1 MPAESSAESV
11 AEEGCSSSTDVEAVV
26 RHNLIMEAVYSAFT
40 GVFMGMI
47 LFAAPVIAYSALGAS
62 TLELTLIVSAFPC
75 GAFLGPLWAA
85 LGRRWGMKRLVL
97 NMAVLA
103 NLPLLLMFWVH
114 ESLGFTLL
122 VTLSQLLHSAMRMG
136 QSSLYRAS
144 YPRSYLG
151 RIIGLL
157 TFCTFVTM
165 IPTTLLAGWL
175 VLPENLPDSYR
186 WLYPLSAV
194 AGLIGC
200 LFYRRLRLLE
210 PPASEPARKTWEERF
225 QDIRRVLTQDRV
237 YLLFQIAFFLA
248 GSAFFLSMHIVLK
261 LSKDRLH
268 FSSADLALW
277 LSVIPQA
284 VLAVSTLVWGRF
296 LNWLGIV
303 QARLVIGVVMALYL
317 GCYFF
322 GIALGLPVLIC
333 VGSILRGFAEG
344 GGQVTWSLASVHF
357 APRSEDVPVYNG
369 IHFALNGVRGLLMPA
384 LGTGLF
390 LLSGEWTIFFAAII
404 ALVSSLVAGLCLR
417 CDQEALASRA
427 ESGDSS
433 GLSQSEHLNAA

>member
-1 MPAESSAESV
+1 MPAECSAESV
-11 AEEGCSSSTDVEAVV
+11 AEEGCSSRPDVRSVV
-26 RHNLIMEAVYSAFT
+26 RHNLIGESIFSAFT

-47 LFAAPVIAYSALGAS
+47 LFAAPVIAYSALNAS
-62 TLELTLIVSAFPC
+62 ALELTVIVSAFPC

-97 NMAVLA
+97 NMALLA
-103 NLPLLLMFWVH
+103 NLPLLFMFWVN

-122 VTLSQLLHSAMRMG
+122 VTVSQLLHSAMRMG

-144 YPRSYLG
+144 YPREYLG
-151 RIIGLL
+151 RVIGLL
-157 TFCTFVTM
+157 TFCTFATM

-175 VLPENLPDSYR
+175 ILPENWPMSFQ

-200 LFYRRLRLLE
+200 LFYQRIELLE
-210 PPASEPARKTWEERF
+210 TPASEPATKTWEERF
-225 QDIRRVLTQDRV
+225 QDIRRVLVQDRV

-268 FSSADLALW
+268 FSSAELALW
-277 LSVIPQA
+277 LSVVPQA
-284 VLAVSTLVWGRF
+284 VLAISTLIWGRF
-296 LNWLGIV
+296 LNRLGIV
-303 QARLVIGVVMALYL
+303 QARLVIGALMAVYL
-317 GCYFF
+317 SCYFF
-322 GIALGLPVLIC
+322 GIAFALPVL
-333 VGSILRGFAEG
+333 VYAGSILRGFAEG

-357 APRSEDVPVYNG
+357 APRAEDVPVYNG

-384 LGTGLF
+384 VGTALYMV
-390 LLSGEWTIFFAAII
+390 SGELTILLAAVI
-404 ALVSSLVAGLCLR
+404 AMSSSLVAGVCIR
-417 CDQEALASRA
+417 YDQEALAART
-427 ESGDSS
+427 ESGDAAGFSD
-433 GLSQSEHLNAA
+433 SQHLHAA